1 MPSNELAKR
10 NGGVV
15 DIKLTLSKL
24 VLPAKARELIS
35 VTKLGIVTSAKALF
49 SKALFPIIF
58 NLLES
63 VTC

>member
-1 MPSNELAKR
+1 VPSNELAKR

-35 VTKLGIVTSAKALF
+35 VTKL
-49 SKALFPIIF
+49 
-58 NLLES
+58 E
-63 VTC
+63 